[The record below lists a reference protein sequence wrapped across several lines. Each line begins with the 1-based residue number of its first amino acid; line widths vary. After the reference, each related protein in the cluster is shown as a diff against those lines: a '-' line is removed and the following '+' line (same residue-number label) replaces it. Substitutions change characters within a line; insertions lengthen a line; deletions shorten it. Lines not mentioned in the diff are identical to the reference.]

1 LPLYVGGEHP
11 LGTHCIVSPSKG
23 HFDSAHARIMTELAT
38 FGGIALSM
46 VSTEE
51 RLQQALVQ

>member
-1 LPLYVGGEHP
+1 
-11 LGTHCIVSPSKG
+11 
-23 HFDSAHARIMTELAT
+23 MTELAT